1 MFYSHLLFMKTKGN
15 CWAYFTTLFGL
26 RVVIQFMSRLQ
37 GAALRHSVQTTEE
50 GEKDGKRR
58 SRRRASQQPEKI
70 EF

>member
-1 MFYSHLLFMKTKGN
+1 MKTKGN
-15 CWAYFTTLFGL
+15 CWAYFTTLLGL

-50 GEKDGKRR
+50 GEKEEAEEEHHNNQK
-58 SRRRASQQPEKI
+58 KI